1 MLRHSCPS
9 TGKDGSDIGKS
20 QKATPKHMLLRRKS
34 ATSVEK
40 PGQSAKL
47 LCLLPL
53 LAADTTCYVGAA
65 APEQYWPSEVTIR
78 QGPKR
83 CSPVPHASVTVTAL
97 LLGSFYIYAQ
107 PLPRYMAPW
116 ESTGERI
123 TPDSKPGCHLPRGC

>member
-1 MLRHSCPS
+1 MLKHSCPS
-9 TGKDGSDIGKS
+9 TGRDGSDIGKS

-34 ATSVEK
+34 TTSVEK
-40 PGQSAKL
+40 SGQSAKL

-65 APEQYWPSEVTIR
+65 ASEHYGPSEVMIR

-97 LLGSFYIYAQ
+97 LLGSFLHLCTATLQIYGSLGEHWKANYAGLQ
-107 PLPRYMAPW
+107 ARVPLA
-116 ESTGERI
+116 
-123 TPDSKPGCHLPRGC
+123 